1 MAVDI
6 ICNTHPQTSI
16 SVTGV
21 SVVNLMLKLETVC
34 RGVVSSSNLM
44 MQKVEPQALVNIV
57 ESQAPID
64 TVISRGGHRHL
75 QIGRMLD
82 IDPISEPPPQMYVS
96 KVCKSVCQKG
106 QEVVH
111 SWLGSG

>member
-1 MAVDI
+1 MHCKKYTDICRKNFALTKCKKNLNFFQRMVYCMAVDV

-44 MQKVEPQALVNIV
+44 MQKVDPQALANIV
-57 ESQAPID
+57 ESQAPIN
-64 TVISRGGHRHL
+64 THILIQHR
-75 QIGRMLD
+75 
-82 IDPISEPPPQMYVS
+82 
-96 KVCKSVCQKG
+96 
-106 QEVVH
+106 
-111 SWLGSG
+111 